1 MEIVYSYDD
10 VPTVKRFSQSDKFVR
25 GLMGPFGSGKSSGC
39 VVEIIKRAHNQ
50 IPGRDGIRRTRWA
63 VVRNTY
69 QQLKDTTIKT
79 FHHWLPPHLF
89 GKDGTWNKTDH
100 VYEIVKFPGVHIEVL
115 FRALDRPD
123 QVGNLLSLELT
134 GVWVNEAREVPE
146 TIIKALEGR
155 VGRYPAKI
163 DGGCTWYGLVMDTN
177 PPDSDSWWYNRFEER
192 RPPNAEVF
200 KQPSGL
206 SAEAENLSNLPT
218 NYYRNLL
225 DSYDPETAKVY
236 VHGEYGFVTDG
247 KPIYP
252 EYNDTLHVS
261 DKVQPIPGV
270 ELHRGWDF
278 GLTPACIIS
287 QMTPQGQWV
296 IHDEIVADDM
306 GIERF
311 ADQVLTHCNKNYSRS
326 VWVDTGDPAGMQ
338 RAQTDE
344 KTCFQILRTK
354 GINIEPGEQTLALR
368 LESVKKPLSCLVGGQ
383 PAFLMHPR
391 CKTLRKG
398 FQGGY
403 QFRRLRVNG
412 ERYTDVPDK
421 NKYSHP
427 HDAVQYTATRLFGH
441 LLTRPSY
448 DDDYE
453 EQDNTGRSAVGGY

>member
-1 MEIVYSYDD
+1 MEIVYSYDG
-10 VPTVKRFSQSDKFVR
+10 VPTVKDFSQSDAFVR

-39 VVEIIKRAHNQ
+39 VVEIIKRAHAQ
-50 IPGRDGIRRTRWA
+50 KPGRDGIRRTRWA

-69 QQLKDTTIKT
+69 QQLRDTTIKT

-89 GKDGTWNKTDH
+89 GTWNKTEH
-100 VYEIVKFPGVHIEVL
+100 VYEITAFEGVHIEVM

-155 VGRYPAKI
+155 VGRYPAMI
-163 DGGCTWYGLVMDTN
+163 DGGCTWFGLFMDTN
-177 PPDSDSWWYNRFEER
+177 PPDSDSWWYKLFEEK
-192 RPPNAEVF
+192 RPANAAVF

-206 SAEAENLSNLPT
+206 SEAAENLENLPPR
-218 NYYRNLL
+218 YYENLL
-225 DSYDPETAKVY
+225 DSYDQETAKVY
-236 VHGEYGFVTDG
+236 VHGEYGYVTDG
-247 KPIYP
+247 KPVYP

-261 DKVQPIPGV
+261 DKVRPIPKI
-270 ELHRGWDF
+270 ELQRGWDF

-287 QMTPQGQWV
+287 QLTPKGQWV
-296 IHDEIVADDM
+296 ILDEIIAEDM

-311 ADQVLTHCNKNYSRS
+311 ADQVKMHCNQHYKDFT
-326 VWVDTGDPAGMQ
+326 WVDTGDPAGMQ
-338 RAQTDE
+338 RSQTDE
-344 KTCFQILRTK
+344 KTCFQILHAK
-354 GINIEPGEQTLALR
+354 GIVIEPGEQTLALR
-368 LESVKKPLSCLVGGQ
+368 LESVRYPLRCLIGGQ
-383 PAFLMHPR
+383 PALVIHPR

-403 QFRRLRVNG
+403 QFRRIKVSG

-427 HDAVQYTATRLFGH
+427 HDGAQYTATRLFGH
-441 LLTRPSY
+441 LLTRPKHE
-448 DDDYE
+448 DE
-453 EQDNTGRSAVGGY
+453 PEQRDNETGRSSVGGY